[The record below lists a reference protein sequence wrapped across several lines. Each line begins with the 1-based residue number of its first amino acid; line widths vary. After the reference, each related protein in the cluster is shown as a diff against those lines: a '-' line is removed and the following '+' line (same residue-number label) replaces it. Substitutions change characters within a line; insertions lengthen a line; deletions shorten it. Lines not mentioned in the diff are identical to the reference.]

1 MSLSLQSLVF
11 NLTAC
16 AAIGDLSSCSVACA
30 EHASGDAT
38 AVCAAEGGT
47 FAFEGCRA
55 HCLALPRYHP
65 STHPDGVV
73 QAAEVSCA
81 EGTSILHGATCSPV
95 CEEEQ
100 SLGGNKCQG
109 RKQNPQE

>member
-65 STHPDGVV
+65 STSLRRNRGRCYKYLALP
-73 QAAEVSCA
+73 
-81 EGTSILHGATCSPV
+81 TGALSGDLFT
-95 CEEEQ
+95 
-100 SLGGNKCQG
+100 
-109 RKQNPQE
+109 